1 MQDAKMIKNACNS
14 SLCSVYVM
22 HFNHKLRP
30 GNACN
35 AIFLQVRIAQ
45 LSLTSVCVCVC
56 DTHRDKKGEKFI
68 FSKCWC
74 RCCVS
79 ALKLG
84 ICSKACIEVGMHLMT
99 LTVVILTMMM
109 TAVVILTMMKMV
121 IRTMMVPPV
130 PTVSC
135 MCSTHS
141 AGLCRGMLS
150 GETESSKKG
159 KVKAGQL
166 FALVKQSKF

>member
-1 MQDAKMIKNACNS
+1 
-14 SLCSVYVM
+14 M

-35 AIFLQVRIAQ
+35 AIFLQGRIAQ
-45 LSLTSVCVCVC
+45 LSLTSVC
-56 DTHRDKKGEKFI
+56 DTQRDKKGEKFI

-84 ICSKACIEVGMHLMT
+84 ICSKACIEVGMHLITMMT
-99 LTVVILTMMM
+99 VTVVILTMMM

-166 FALVKQSKF
+166 FAMVKQSKY

>member
-1 MQDAKMIKNACNS
+1 MHAMQLFCKVALHS
-14 SLCSVYVM
+14 SHS
-22 HFNHKLRP
+22 
-30 GNACN
+30 
-35 AIFLQVRIAQ
+35 Q
-45 LSLTSVCVCVC
+45 VCVFVC
-56 DTHRDKKGEKFI
+56 DTQRDKKGEKFI

-166 FALVKQSKF
+166 FALVKQSKYENTKLLQAESFSLSRSGIPLDLGHGHCL